1 MDGTEVR
8 LIVNTVQNL
17 KNPFNP
23 RSIMG
28 FDVSSNRRRIF
39 FGNRDKEIIES
50 VDYIGKRRVKVASAK
65 NPMSITVED
74 KDNMVWTDFNEG
86 MKFFSMKLTVNLIL
100 AIFIWQKLIH
110 FIQIKVISRQI
121 YSRIQVGCSNFT
133 EILHTCLL

>member
-86 MKFFSMKLTVNLIL
+86 MKFFSMKLTVN
-100 AIFIWQKLIH
+100 
-110 FIQIKVISRQI
+110 
-121 YSRIQVGCSNFT
+121 
-133 EILHTCLL
+133 